1 MSFVPLESI
10 AQINGE
16 IKSYMDA
23 DYNSGLEAFAKQTK
37 TVCGLASKS
46 PTAVRS
52 ILQNPNVKV
61 VVNYVLSVIAECSW
75 GDAHNKCVS
84 PPLLSSFFMVREG
97 PGSPRQGLHHDD
109 QDYHVMTRRRLP
121 SQVVCC
127 Q

>member
-1 MSFVPLESI
+1 
-10 AQINGE
+10 
-16 IKSYMDA
+16 MDA
-23 DYNSGLEAFAKQTK
+23 NYNSGLEAFAKQTK

-75 GDAHNKCVS
+75 GDAHNKCMS
-84 PPLLSSFFMVREG
+84 PPLLSSFFMVCVG

-109 QDYHVMTRRRLP
+109 QDHHVTNTYAWRP
-121 SQVVCC
+121 EGD
-127 Q
+127 